1 MSDTSQKTI
10 IKFPQ
15 QQPQKFLSSSIT
27 ISLTLTGILVAS
39 FIVGAT
45 NSPTASIAANSAQ
58 SINNHQETKNNGFA
72 DIVKAV
78 RPATVNITTT
88 KSITNSQK
96 PYMQEKN
103 QDWFKRDPRDRN
115 FFGMPRM
122 PRQPQEPFGQG
133 MGSGVVVSP
142 DGYVV
147 TNHHVIDGANK
158 VTVTLT
164 DKREFDGTIVGSDPQ
179 TDLAVIKIKDKDL
192 PYIPWGNSS
201 KLEVGEYVLA
211 IGNPFGLNSTVTQ
224 GIVSALGRGGIG
236 ITKYEDFIQTD
247 AAINPGNSGGALVNM
262 RGELI
267 GINTAILSKNGGY
280 QGVGFAIPANMGKH
294 IYESVIKTGTVQ
306 RGFLGVSIQEISKN
320 LALSLQLPNT
330 SGALVTNVQNNS
342 PADKAGIKRGDTIIS
357 FEGQKIS
364 DPRSLQQAVTHT
376 KVGSEVNLKI
386 IRNGET
392 ITLGTTLSEHPDTRK
407 TASVN
412 TTSET
417 TKLAGLMVEE
427 ISPQIA
433 RRLQLN
439 TDTNGVV
446 VTAVQSGSSADSA
459 GLKQGDVISEINRQ
473 PVRNLNDYKSAI
485 SNLSDERPTLLL
497 VHRQGVPIF
506 MTLKV

>member
-1 MSDTSQKTI
+1 MTDTSQEAFTK
-10 IKFPQ
+10 IKQ
-15 QQPQKFLSSSIT
+15 QQHPKLPSSSVTIT
-27 ISLTLTGILVAS
+27 SSLAGILVIS
-39 FIVGAT
+39 LILGAVD
-45 NSPTASIAANSAQ
+45 SPTTSIAADSSQ
-58 SINNHQETKNNGFA
+58 PMNNQQQTRSHGFA

-78 RPATVNITTT
+78 RPATVNITAT
-88 KSITNSQK
+88 KVRTNWQLPK
-96 PYMQEKN
+96 EGRDRFN
-103 QDWFKRDPRDRN
+103 QGPQDRN
-115 FFGMPRM
+115 FFGMPGM
-122 PRQPQEPFGQG
+122 PRVPQEPFGQG

-306 RGFLGVSIQEISKN
+306 RGFLGVSIQELSKD
-320 LALSLQLPNT
+320 LATSLELPNT
-330 SGALVTNVQNNS
+330 SGALVTNVQENS

-357 FEGQKIS
+357 FEGQKVF
-364 DPRSLQQAVTHT
+364 DPRSLQRAVTRT
-376 KVGSEVNLKI
+376 KVGSEVNLKV
-386 IRNGET
+386 IRGGET
-392 ITLGTTLSEHPDTRK
+392 ISLGTTLSEHPDTRK
-407 TASVN
+407 IASVKAL
-412 TTSET
+412 SET

-485 SNLSDERPTLLL
+485 SNLSDKQPVLLL
-497 VHRQGVPIF
+497 IHRQGVPIF
-506 MTLKV
+506 MTFKV